1 VRSEVTVTKSGKHTT
16 ETRFY
21 LSSLLPQ
28 ERSAPHWHGL
38 IRGHWAG
45 VEIRNHWRRDA
56 LWGEDRSRTRNP
68 TALANLALLRS
79 ALLELL
85 GEQLPGACLPPLMET
100 FAKDPAAAFALINHL

>member
-1 VRSEVTVTKSGKHTT
+1 MRSDTTVTKTGKHTT

-21 LSSLLPQ
+21 LSSLLPE
-28 ERSAPHWHGL
+28 ERSAPQWHGL

-56 LWGEDRSRTRNP
+56 LWGEDGSRTRKP
-68 TALANLALLRS
+68 TALANLALIRS

-85 GEQLPGACLPPLMET
+85 AQQHPGAAYPR
-100 FAKDPAAAFALINHL
+100 